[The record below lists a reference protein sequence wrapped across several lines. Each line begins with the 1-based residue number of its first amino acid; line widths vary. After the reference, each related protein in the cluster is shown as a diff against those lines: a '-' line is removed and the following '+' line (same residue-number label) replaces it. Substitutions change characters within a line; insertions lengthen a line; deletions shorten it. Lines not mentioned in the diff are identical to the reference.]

1 MLIQTV
7 GSGLGFYN
15 MAVYINRLS
24 AELAVPVSDISFA
37 VSLFFVI
44 GGVAGLYVAALL
56 ARFNARTIMIAGAL
70 LAGTALGLV
79 GWATKVWQVYVL
91 FSLFGVGNAGI
102 SLVVATMLV
111 TQWFPGAER
120 SMALALTSTGLSLG
134 GVVLTPLSAYWLNTI
149 GVSDTMPLLG
159 LLLVFLVVPLCFLVR
174 QPPGN
179 AVSPS
184 ARTMDN
190 NAALLTSAVNSRFF
204 VFMALAYVLTM
215 AAQVGGIAHLYSRVE
230 QITDYQTAAFAVQVL
245 SICSI
250 SGRFFGGWLVSRIPI
265 RLFALGNLCLQ
276 VLGLICISLAP
287 NGAFAVLAAGLFGLS
302 VGNLLMTQPLWLA
315 EIYPPQ
321 IYARVFARANAI
333 SVIGVAMG
341 PYGMGLI
348 FDAFG
353 GTTYTQA
360 YLGGVMLSVVA
371 LAIMF
376 FTSSPSRI
384 KTFRDV
390 TAEKTEAR

>member
-24 AELAVPVSDISFA
+24 AELALPVSDISFA
-37 VSLFFVI
+37 VSLFFVV

-56 ARFNARTIMIAGAL
+56 ASFNVRTIMIAGAL

-79 GWATKVWQVYVL
+79 GWATQVWQVYGL

-102 SLVVATMLV
+102 SLVVATTLI
-111 TQWFPGAER
+111 TEWFPGVER

-134 GVVLTPLSAYWLNTI
+134 GVVLTPISAYWLNTI
-149 GVSDTMPLLG
+149 GVSETMPLLG

-276 VLGLICISLAP
+276 VLGLTCIALAS

-333 SVIGVAMG
+333 SVTGVAMG

-353 GTTYTQA
+353 GTTYTQP
-360 YLGGVMLSVVA
+360 YLVGVTLSAAA
-371 LAIMF
+371 LAIVF